1 MQEGGGKREGES
13 GRTERF
19 RITWTWRGNDGE
31 REREDS
37 GRERGGEVSFGFFLL
52 FLFFVSFLFPS
63 FSVLLRGGGGMRSC
77 MPQAINISYL
87 LALRGQVLFTI
98 HSFLAIIESQT
109 RAHEG
114 EEHDTGNV
122 NWPDHQSHVQ

>member
-1 MQEGGGKREGES
+1 M
-13 GRTERF
+13 T
-19 RITWTWRGNDGE
+19 E
-31 REREDS
+31 REREKIR
-37 GRERGGEVSFGFFLL
+37 GGRGGERSVLAFSFFFF
-52 FLFFVSFLFPS
+52 FLFFS

-77 MPQAINISYL
+77 LPQAINISYL

-98 HSFLAIIESQT
+98 PSFLAIIESQT